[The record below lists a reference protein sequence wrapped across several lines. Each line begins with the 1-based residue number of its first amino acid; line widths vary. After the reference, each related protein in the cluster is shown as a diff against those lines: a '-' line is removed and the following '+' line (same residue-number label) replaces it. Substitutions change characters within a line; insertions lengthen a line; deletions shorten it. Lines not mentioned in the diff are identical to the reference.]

1 VLDPVLAS
9 LGGRPWLERRPELAV
24 FLLVKNRDTSYIVAA
39 GDDDRQPMR
48 QSFEAAA
55 DLLAMK
61 IIFPPSSQAAALNI
75 DFPAV
80 GQAELDDLAKRA
92 GVDRALAGSL
102 TWRDP
107 DLGWVADWQLS
118 AGGRTW
124 KWQVRGV
131 GFDEAF
137 RVAMR
142 GAAQILSGNGQP

>member
-55 DLLAMK
+55 
-61 IIFPPSSQAAALNI
+61 